1 MTDYPINLRI
11 GGKRCLV
18 VGGGSVA
25 CRKVKSLLAA
35 EAQVT
40 VLSPELTAELA
51 EMQRKKQFNYI
62 AKPYQE
68 GDLGGFF
75 LVICATDDPFVNEAV
90 AREAE
95 EDGILANVVDVPE
108 LGNFSVPAQVK
119 RGDLLLT
126 VSTGGKSPVLA
137 KRLRQQLA
145 AGYGGEYGEFLDFLN
160 EVRGELKQRLATSKE
175 RECFWREAIN
185 EDILALLR
193 QGRIEEAEAMIRHA
207 ASSIGI
213 KS

>member
-35 EAQVT
+35 EAQLT

-145 AGYGGEYGEFLDFLN
+145 ACYGCEYSEFLDFLN
-160 EVRGELKQRLATSKE
+160 EVRRELKQRLATTKE
-175 RECFWREAIN
+175 RECFWRAAIN

-207 ASSIGI
+207 ASGIGI

>member
-95 EDGILANVVDVPE
+95 ENGILANVVDVPE

-145 AGYGGEYGEFLDFLN
+145 AGYGSEYGEFLDFLN